1 MVNTSDLSA
10 VNSAISK
17 AQEHLL
23 DLQSPEGFWV
33 GELVVDSTLC
43 SDYIAFMHWAGEVD
57 VELERKCIDHI
68 LESQLPDGG
77 WNIYPEGPAEV
88 NATVKAYFSLKLA
101 GFSPDDPRLVKARKR
116 ARALGGVEK
125 TNTYARLYLA
135 LLGQVP
141 WEAVPTIPVE
151 FLIVPHWSFIHRLIL
166 DAFDG
171 GPACDHQSL

>member
-1 MVNTSDLSA
+1 MGCQRRLPNQSRKRNWLSDRSIQIQDGKMVNTSDLSA

-68 LESQLPDGG
+68 LDRKS
-77 WNIYPEGPAEV
+77 
-88 NATVKAYFSLKLA
+88 T
-101 GFSPDDPRLVKARKR
+101 RLNSSHA
-116 ARALGGVEK
+116 
-125 TNTYARLYLA
+125 
-135 LLGQVP
+135 
-141 WEAVPTIPVE
+141 
-151 FLIVPHWSFIHRLIL
+151 
-166 DAFDG
+166 
-171 GPACDHQSL
+171 